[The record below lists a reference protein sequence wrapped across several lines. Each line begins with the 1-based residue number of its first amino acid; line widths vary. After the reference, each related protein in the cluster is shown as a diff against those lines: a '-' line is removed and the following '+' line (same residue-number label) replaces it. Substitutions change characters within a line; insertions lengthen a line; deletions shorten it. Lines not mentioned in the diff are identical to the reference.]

1 VTNSN
6 KARMFEDVRRRLLKA
21 ILIFTIA
28 DVRDEVLWDQRRD
41 VVVVFGLD
49 VFCQFEESENLKQ
62 CTVYTVHGGRGW
74 VSNSG
79 TLASNRQNTA
89 GQNTMTT
96 SLCWSYNTSYLSRRV
111 KWGGSH
117 LDLQGEKI
125 MIKKYIKLKNMT
137 VLSPATA
144 TALLNPPHRPPHP
157 ACTFLRMYTRVTFHV
172 PYCHVNIV
180 FALKS
185 TVQAIP
191 KPILLFS

>member
-1 VTNSN
+1 M
-6 KARMFEDVRRRLLKA
+6 RY
-21 ILIFTIA
+21 
-28 DVRDEVLWDQRRD
+28 WRD
-41 VVVVFGLD
+41 VVVVFWARWPFG
-49 VFCQFEESENLKQ
+49 QFEARVREFDAVYSVQ
-62 CTVYTVHGGRGW
+62 CTLYTGGRGC

-79 TLASNRQNTA
+79 TLAWNRQNTA
-89 GQNTMTT
+89 SQNTMTT

-117 LDLQGEKI
+117 LDLQGEKKYN
-125 MIKKYIKLKNMT
+125 IKILKFKNMT

-144 TALLNPPHRPPHP
+144 TALLNPPHRPPIPPVHFYG
-157 ACTFLRMYTRVTFHV
+157 CIHVLHTFHV
-172 PYCHVNIV
+172 QYCHVNIV